1 MRKKSFSKK
10 VVAILMSVSVSIV
23 PAVGSVL
30 VPVSA
35 FAQEQPVTSDN
46 PKDGFVEYVS
56 DYMANN
62 YGTVDTNDSSIE
74 NNYGVIGA
82 DNQDSEVLNNFGTIS
97 ENSGLV
103 YFNFGEVTNNF
114 RRGYVANVGGTVVNN
129 FEEAGVI
136 GGRQYDVESSF
147 AQSKGTGSTVVNNI
161 GGTVVNGYCPDD
173 LLTINNYYYG
183 DVVQGY
189 TRAASGDNEPNRGKI
204 HIINDFSET
213 GIENNDFVTVDKH
226 YHYVDVKGS
235 GNVDVIY
242 EGFTIGDY
250 NKKHYAEISAD
261 AESANLTSTIT
272 IKAGDGYELCDDG
285 VLSGDTGKMSY
296 VLNKND
302 DGSYTVKITSLSGNA
317 EISLGDLHLDIIG
330 K

>member
-10 VVAILMSVSVSIV
+10 VVAILMSVSVSIA
-23 PAVGSVL
+23 PAVGAML

-35 FAQEQPVTSDN
+35 FAQEQPVTADN

-62 YGTVDTNDSSIE
+62 YGAVDTNDSSIE

-129 FEEAGVI
+129 FEDAGVI

-161 GGTVVNGYCPDD
+161 GGTVVNGYRSDD

-204 HIINDFSET
+204 HIINDFSEA

-226 YHYVDVKGS
+226 YHYVDVKEA

-250 NKKHYAEISAD
+250 NKKHYAE
-261 AESANLTSTIT
+261 SANITSTIT

-285 VLSGDTGKMSY
+285 VLSGDAGKMSY
-296 VLNKND
+296 VLDKND

-317 EISLGDLHLDIIG
+317 EISLKDLHLDIIE